1 MSNKILPVNQDA
13 MAQAL
18 RKDLERRTASL
29 KTLFASEIGATD
41 RYVTKAIFEAYF
53 LPWFS
58 GETKDE
64 SGALYNH
71 WVTIAG
77 SPFDPVLIKDENN
90 ETIAVVPPLKDRD
103 VVPVKLEREGNSL
116 EFIFMQAANMA
127 MLSPKAA
134 MNQLAGTLHGRYNT
148 SFDQNHLTKTQAAW
162 IELLAKF
169 GKGQKVLGQAGT
181 QPIGGQDD
189 GVEMVYD

>member
-1 MSNKILPVNQDA
+1 MTNKLIPVSQNT

-29 KTLFASEIGATD
+29 KSLFATELGATD
-41 RYVTKAIFEAYF
+41 RYVTKAIFETYF

-64 SGALYNH
+64 DGALYNQ

-77 SPFDPVLIKDENN
+77 SAFDPVLIKDENN
-90 ETIAVVPPLKDRD
+90 DTFAVVPPLKDRD
-103 VVPVKLEREGNSL
+103 VVPVKLDRGDTSL
-116 EFIFMQAANMA
+116 EFVFMQAANMA

-134 MNQLAGTLHGRYNT
+134 MTQLADTLQQRYNN
-148 SFDQNHLTKTQAAW
+148 SFDTSHLTKTQVAW
-162 IELLAKF
+162 IDLLAKF
-169 GKGQKVLGQAGT
+169 GKGQKVLGRGGVAPT
-181 QPIGGQDD
+181 SGQDD